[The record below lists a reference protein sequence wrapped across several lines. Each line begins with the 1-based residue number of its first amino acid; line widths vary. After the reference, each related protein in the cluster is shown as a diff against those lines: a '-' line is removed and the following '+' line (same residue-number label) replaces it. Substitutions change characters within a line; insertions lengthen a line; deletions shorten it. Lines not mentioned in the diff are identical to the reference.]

1 VTFDATTTADEVL
14 AGRDLTGT
22 EFLITGASGGIGL
35 ETARALAAHGAR
47 VTLAARDRGK
57 LDAALARV
65 LEELPD
71 ARIDGAIVD
80 LADLASV
87 RRFTADFLAE
97 RDRLD
102 VLVNNAGVMFPP
114 LSRTADGF
122 ELQFGTNHLA
132 HFLLTALLFPL
143 LRGGANG
150 GGTGARRVRVV
161 NVSSEGHRR
170 AGVDLGDPNFIA
182 RDYDKFVGYGQSKT
196 ANILFGRELDRR
208 AEASGVHAFSLHP
221 GRIATDLGRHMT
233 HDDMVALMERAKAA
247 SSGSG
252 MPEFKSIPQGAATTV
267 YAAVTEGLDEH
278 GGAYL
283 SDCALAEPADWARDD
298 ATGLW
303 DLSESL
309 VSEQWSP
316 A

>member
-1 VTFDATTTADEVL
+1 AGHDL
-14 AGRDLTGT
+14 AGA
-22 EFLITGASGGIGL
+22 EFLVTGGSGGIGF

-47 VTLAARDRGK
+47 VTLAARDRTK
-57 LDAALARV
+57 LESARARLLAEV
-65 LEELPD
+65 PD
-71 ARIDGAIVD
+71 ARVDEAIVD

-87 RRFTADFLAE
+87 RTFAADFLAE
-97 RDRLD
+97 RDHLD

-114 LSRTADGF
+114 LTRTADGF

-143 LRGGANG
+143 LRASAADVGGAG
-150 GGTGARRVRVV
+150 RVRVV

-170 AGVDLGDPNFIA
+170 GGVDLGDPNFIA

-196 ANILFGRELDRR
+196 ANILFSRELDRR
-208 AEASGVHAFSLHP
+208 AESVGVHAFSLHP

-247 SSGSG
+247 SSTG
-252 MPEFKSIPQGAATTV
+252 MPDFKSIPQGAATTV
-267 YAAVTEGLDEH
+267 YAAVTEELDQH

-298 ATGLW
+298 ATAKGLW

-316 A
+316 